1 MTSTRREGVGGTDII
16 EGTVW
21 QSSKVEFGTVV
32 GEIGAE
38 GFTPAC
44 PIVSALGTPQ
54 IVGAAAHQH
63 MNDAV
68 IGLDERT
75 LTQTCWTAVV
85 MGDQKGGS
93 ARDAA
98 RLIVFGIFFF
108 NSHIDPAMNPV
119 RVSL

>member
-1 MTSTRREGVGGTDII
+1 MDALFTDGICHIEIAVVGHGIGITVNAVFVQPNVLSLILIVPQNKMTTVVQSVLRKGKYQQMTSTGREGVGGTDII

-54 IVGAAAHQH
+54 IVGAAAH
-63 MNDAV
+63 
-68 IGLDERT
+68 
-75 LTQTCWTAVV
+75 
-85 MGDQKGGS
+85 
-93 ARDAA
+93 
-98 RLIVFGIFFF
+98 
-108 NSHIDPAMNPV
+108 
-119 RVSL
+119 